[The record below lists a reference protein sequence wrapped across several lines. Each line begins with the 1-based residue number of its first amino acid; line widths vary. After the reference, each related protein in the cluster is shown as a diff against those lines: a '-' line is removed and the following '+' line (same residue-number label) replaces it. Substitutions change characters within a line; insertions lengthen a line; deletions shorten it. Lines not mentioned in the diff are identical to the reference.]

1 MIMVETQVLT
11 LYGRS
16 TFEIG
21 GFVNPTAPP
30 GPGGRWSRRVGEWVR
45 EVGEQLG
52 EGARPSKSAVC
63 NLMLRVACYMLQ
75 CIDVYTIYYTSAQ
88 HQAHLMSAQTSNVET
103 IRTIVQH
110 RKQTENDPGIPPIMH
125 CTKVQ
130 DFMTGLLE
138 NISEV
143 FDLADAHDKVQPII
157 AEIKLESLQ
166 NAHTANLK
174 MAQL

>member
-1 MIMVETQVLT
+1 
-11 LYGRS
+11 
-16 TFEIG
+16 
-21 GFVNPTAPP
+21 
-30 GPGGRWSRRVGEWVR
+30 
-45 EVGEQLG
+45 
-52 EGARPSKSAVC
+52 
-63 NLMLRVACYMLQ
+63 
-75 CIDVYTIYYTSAQ
+75 
-88 HQAHLMSAQTSNVET
+88 
-103 IRTIVQH
+103 
-110 RKQTENDPGIPPIMH
+110 MH